1 MTKNVA
7 SDAFDFI
14 LYVTAEFLIDY
25 SFHLDCSGE
34 PLLWSITNGTGILIS
49 PSSLE
54 AKKPININRH
64 CGFSDKSCTLICA
77 LKIQ

>member
-14 LYVTAEFLIDY
+14 LYVTEEFLIDY

-34 PLLWSITNGTGILIS
+34 PLL
-49 PSSLE
+49 
-54 AKKPININRH
+54 
-64 CGFSDKSCTLICA
+64 
-77 LKIQ
+77 